1 MFYFWKKYYK
11 VHILLCISLIL
22 YGLFFPL
29 FFLSISF
36 IINEIIDASSNN
48 GFEATYLIIWSF
60 IALFTFFSLPFIIY
74 SFNRI
79 LARIMFLISFELRIK
94 IINAI
99 QTYSFLEFHKLG
111 SDSFIGYLLN
121 DVGLIEEKISRQF
134 YSVILF
140 SSQIIFSLI
149 FSIIIDY
156 QNFVFFG
163 FSLFTLIIFLILPFL
178 YKKYL
183 SKATNKFLKSKNN
196 FSKYTNIFLSGYQTL
211 FFANKLEIF
220 SEMIAHSCLQ
230 MKKQEVFY
238 SYKKNFQTTISKAI
252 SSILST
258 GVLIAGIFL
267 AIQGSTTF
275 GALVAASSLVN
286 QVYASTSSIVDALS
300 DYLANKKLLTKDY
313 KFNFFDNDYFHLKN
327 IGDIKKIEFNN
338 VSLEINNKKILDN
351 FSFTFN
357 ENSKYAI
364 VAKSGA
370 GKSTLMRLLL
380 GVYKNYSGSIKI
392 NDIEIKGLKI
402 QELLNQVS
410 YLTNETF
417 LFPGTVKDNICF
429 FEEKID
435 QPKLDLSFNEA
446 QLKDEINPDDDSEK
460 LSLGQKQRVLLA
472 RMFYADKPL
481 IFLDEATANLDKQNR
496 YLIESKILNQ
506 KNKIVIMISHHLD
519 ENQKNLFNE
528 IINL

>member
-1 MFYFWKKYYK
+1 MFYFWKKHYK
-11 VHILLCISLIL
+11 VHIILVILLVL
-22 YGLFFPL
+22 YGILSPL
-29 FFLSISF
+29 FFLALSF
-36 IINEIIDASSNN
+36 VINEVIEVSSNN
-48 GFEATYLIIWSF
+48 IFDSTFLIIWSLV
-60 IALFTFFSLPFIIY
+60 AFFSMFFLPFVVY
-74 SFNRI
+74 GFNRI
-79 LARIMFLISFELRIK
+79 LAKIMFLISFDLRVK

-121 DVGLIEEKISRQF
+121 DVCLIEEKISRQF
-134 YSVILF
+134 YALILF
-140 SSQIIFSLI
+140 LSQIIFSLI

-163 FSLFTLIIFLILPFL
+163 FSLFTLIIFLVLPFL

-183 SKATNKFLKSKNN
+183 SKATNNFLSQKNN
-196 FSKYTNIFLSGYQTL
+196 FSKFANNFLLGYQTL
-211 FFANKLEIF
+211 FFANKLEEF
-220 SEMIAHSCLQ
+220 SEMLAYSCLKI
-230 MKKQEVFY
+230 KKQEIIY
-238 SYKKNFQTTISKAI
+238 SYKNNFQTTISSAI

-267 AIQGSTTF
+267 AIQGFTTF

-286 QVYASTSSIVDALS
+286 RVYDSASSIVDAFS

-313 KFNFFDNDYFHLKN
+313 KSTIFTKDSSLKN
-327 IGDIKKIEFNN
+327 IGNIRKIEFNN
-338 VSLEINNKKILDN
+338 VNLEIDNKKILNN

-357 ENSKYAI
+357 ENNKYAI
-364 VAKSGA
+364 IAKSGT
-370 GKSTLMRLLL
+370 GKSTLMRLIL

-392 NDIEIKGLKI
+392 NDIEVRDLKI

-417 LFPGTVKDNICF
+417 LFPGSVKNNICF

-435 QPKLDLSFNEA
+435 QSKFDLSLIES
-446 QLKDEINPDDDSEK
+446 QLKNEISPDDDSEQ
-460 LSLGQKQRVLLA
+460 LSLGQKQRVILA

-496 YLIESKILNQ
+496 NLIENRILSQ
-506 KNKIVIMISHHLD
+506 KNKTVIMISHHLD
-519 ENQKNLFNE
+519 ENEKKLFNV

>member
-1 MFYFWKKYYK
+1 MEYFHHY
-11 VHILLCISLIL
+11 
-22 YGLFFPL
+22 
-29 FFLSISF
+29 FFLSLSF
-36 IINEIIDASSNN
+36 IINEVIEASSNN
-48 GFEATYLIIWSF
+48 SFGSTSLIIWSLV
-60 IALFTFFSLPFIIY
+60 AFFSSFFLPFVVY

-79 LARIMFLISFELRIK
+79 LAKIMFLISFELRIK

-111 SDSFIGYLLN
+111 PDSFIGYLLN
-121 DVGLIEEKISRQF
+121 DVGIIEERISRQF
-134 YSVILF
+134 YALILLL
-140 SSQIIFSLI
+140 SQIIFSLI

-163 FSLFTLIIFLILPFL
+163 FSLFTLIFFLVLPFL

-183 SKATNKFLKSKNN
+183 SRATNKFLNQKNN
-196 FSKYTNIFLSGYQTL
+196 FSKLTNSFLLGYQTL
-211 FFANKLEIF
+211 FFANKLETL
-220 SEMIAHSCLQ
+220 SEMIAYSCLKI
-230 MKKQEVFY
+230 KKQEIIF
-238 SYKKNFQTTISKAI
+238 SYKKNFQTTISNAV
-252 SSILST
+252 SLILST

-267 AIQGSTTF
+267 AINGYTTF

-286 QVYASTSSIVDALS
+286 RVYSGTSQIVDTFS

-313 KFNFFDNDYFHLKN
+313 KSTFFDKESSPLKD
-327 IGDIKKIEFNN
+327 IGHIRKIEFNN
-338 VSLEINNKKILDN
+338 VSLEIDNKKILNN

-357 ENSKYAI
+357 ENNKYAI
-364 VAKSGA
+364 IAKSGT
-370 GKSTLMRLLL
+370 GKSTLMRLIL

-392 NDIEIKGLKI
+392 NDIEARDLKI

-417 LFPGTVKDNICF
+417 LFPDTVKNNICF
-429 FEEKID
+429 FEENIN
-435 QPKLDLSFNEA
+435 QSKLDLSFADA
-446 QLKDEINPDDDSEK
+446 QLKNEINLDDDSEK

-481 IFLDEATANLDKQNR
+481 IFLDEATANLDKENR
-496 YLIESKILNQ
+496 NLIESKILKE
-506 KNKIVIMISHHLD
+506 KNKTVIMISHHLD